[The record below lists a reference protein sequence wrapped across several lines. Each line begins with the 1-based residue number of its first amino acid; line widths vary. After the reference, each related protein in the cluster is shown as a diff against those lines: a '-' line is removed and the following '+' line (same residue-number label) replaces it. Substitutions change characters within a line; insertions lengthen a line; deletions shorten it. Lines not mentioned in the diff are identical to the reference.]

1 MTETIQELDLSFE
14 ELEVLVG
21 LQNCGGNVSEAACD
35 ASLGGAIGLSLA
47 GVVITI
53 AVT

>member
-1 MTETIQELDLSFE
+1 MTETVQELDLSFE

-21 LQNCGGNVSEAACD
+21 PDCAAVSGQAACD

-47 GVVITI
+47 FSVIAIT
-53 AVT
+53 VT